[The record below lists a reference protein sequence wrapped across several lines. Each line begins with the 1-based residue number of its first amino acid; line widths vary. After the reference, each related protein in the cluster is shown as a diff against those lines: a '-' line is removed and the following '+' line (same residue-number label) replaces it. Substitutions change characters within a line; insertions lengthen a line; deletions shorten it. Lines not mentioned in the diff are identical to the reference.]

1 MKSIKYLR
9 FANKLSLLVLFT
21 LVFSCL
27 AGAQTVKRGDSILKD
42 GIAIIPSEGGYL
54 IGFRDYNANKIGF
67 VFSRSDLPVFQEAI
81 YDDFYNENFWKTE
94 RMIVKKDGKWGALGT
109 ELGSLG
115 NVMVPFLYD
124 TMTPFKDGRA
134 RVSLSGESFYI
145 DVDGNRL

>member
-27 AGAQTVKRGDSILKD
+27 TGAQTVKRGDSILKD

-134 RVSLSGESFYI
+134 RVSLNGESFYI